1 MTPDLAYEWLRN
13 HSVETSLVVSTAEV
27 LAWDQRT
34 MIPVKG
40 GPHRAEQLAILAKIM
55 HARATD
61 RRIGEYLAIVE
72 GSPLAAEP
80 LSTEAVNI
88 REWRRAFDKST
99 RIPERLA
106 VELARA
112 TAEGETR
119 WEHARRAGDF
129 DAFAPMLERIVALL
143 VEKADA
149 LGHRGERY
157 DALLDEYEPETTA
170 ADITA
175 LFGALAPAL
184 TALFD
189 RIRGATGGVSDRGP
203 LLGGF
208 PPQAQGGFVREIVAA
223 IGYDLDAG
231 RIDLSA
237 HPFTVGIGPGDV
249 RITTRYLEGFL
260 GAGLFGSMHEAGHAI
275 YEQHLPA
282 AHWGTPRGQ
291 VPSLGIHES
300 QSRLWENLV
309 GRSEGFWRFAL
320 PKARAAFPALAA
332 VSPEHMA
339 RAVNAVEPSLIRV
352 EADEVTYNLHIL
364 LRFEL
369 ELALLRGDLRVADL
383 PGAWDEKVRAALAL
397 EPGDPRSGVLQDVH
411 WSAGLVGYFP
421 TYTLGNLYAAQLF
434 DAAQASLGPLGE
446 MFARGE
452 FAPLLGWLEAN
463 VHSLGSTHKP
473 RDLVRHA
480 CGAPPDASHFVAY
493 VTAKQ
498 AALHGF

>member
-34 MIPVKG
+34 MIPEKG
-40 GPHRAEQLAILAKIM
+40 GPHRAEQLAMLAKIL

-61 RRIGEYLAIVE
+61 RRVGEYLTVVE
-72 GSPLAAEP
+72 GCAMIADP
-80 LSTEAVNI
+80 LSAEAVNA
-88 REWRRAFDKST
+88 REWRRAYERST

-112 TAEGETR
+112 TAEGETA
-119 WEHARRAGDF
+119 WEQARRAGDWP
-129 DAFAPMLERIVALL
+129 AFAPMLERIVALL

-149 LGHRGERY
+149 LGHGGERY
-157 DALLDEYEPETTA
+157 DALLEDYEAGTTA

-175 LFGALAPAL
+175 LFAGLAPAL
-184 TALFD
+184 LELVD
-189 RIRGATGGVSDRGP
+189 RIRGAGPAPDRGP
-203 LLGGF
+203 LLGSF
-208 PPQAQGGFVREIVAA
+208 PAAAQAAFIREIVGA
-223 IGYDLDAG
+223 IGYDLAAG
-231 RIDLSA
+231 RIDVSA
-237 HPFTVGIGPGDV
+237 HPFTIGIGPGDV

-291 VPSLGIHES
+291 VPSLGVHES

-320 PKARAAFPALAA
+320 PKAAAAFPGLAGVPLERFLAA
-332 VSPEHMA
+332 V
-339 RAVNAVEPSLIRV
+339 NTVEPSLIRV

-364 LRFEL
+364 VRFEL

-383 PGAWDEKVRAALAL
+383 PGAWSEGMRATLGL
-397 EPGDPRSGVLQDVH
+397 VPDDPRNGALQDVH

-434 DAAQASLGPLGE
+434 AAAERALGPLGE
-446 MFARGE
+446 RFARGE
-452 FAPLLGWLEAN
+452 FQPLAGWLDAN
-463 VHSLGSTHKP
+463 VHALGGTHTP
-473 RDLVRHA
+473 RDLIRAA
-480 CGAPPDASHFVAY
+480 CGAPPDASFFVDY
-493 VTAKQ
+493 LRAKH